1 MGRKRKPL
9 IFGDELSIKRA
20 KCSQRL
26 PRSTKV
32 TMIAA
37 VEIATSPTGS
47 FVRSIDP
54 LREDDFYATRREAIL
69 PSKPG
74 AKDDDGYFTAWPGAT
89 VYERDPIGFAPYT
102 DLVYTD
108 DEPRKFYLI
117 QATY

>member
-9 IFGDELSIKRA
+9 TFGDEASIERA

-26 PRSTKV
+26 PRSASV
-32 TMIAA
+32 TMIAR
-37 VEIATSPTGS
+37 VETETSPVGLQVT
-47 FVRSIDP
+47 SIIPTDGKA
-54 LREDDFYATRREAIL
+54 FYALRRRDIL
-69 PSKPG
+69 PK
-74 AKDDDGYFTAWPGAT
+74 TAFSPTAT